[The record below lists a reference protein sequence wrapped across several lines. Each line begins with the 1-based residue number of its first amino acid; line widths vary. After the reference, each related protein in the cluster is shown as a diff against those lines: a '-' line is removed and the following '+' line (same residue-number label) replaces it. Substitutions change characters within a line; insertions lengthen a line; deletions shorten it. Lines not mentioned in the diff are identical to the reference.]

1 MDLTSFEFQ
10 RFRQFLKE
18 NSGISLSD
26 SKQYLVT
33 NRLRPLMKE
42 VGIDDLSDLLSM
54 IEAMPNHDLAA
65 KAIDAMTTNETFWFR
80 DSSHFRFLETTLLA
94 EMLESSPQL
103 TIWSAACSSGQEP
116 FSISL
121 SVEKALKKTA
131 RQSAVK
137 IIATDLSDKI
147 LYKAKAGIYADI
159 ELTRGLSNSIKKQ
172 HFTGVRDGWQI
183 ASSHRSRVTFSK
195 LNLLENFSTLGQFDI
210 IFCRNV
216 LIYFAVPTK
225 VDILNRIIKVMKQGA
240 YLFLSSSEV
249 LPVEIQGLEVVRH
262 SDCKCYRKI

>member
-1 MDLTSFEFQ
+1 MELTTHEFL
-10 RFRQFLKE
+10 RFRKFLKK
-18 NSGISLSD
+18 NSGILLSD

-33 NRLRPLMKE
+33 NRLRPLMRE

-54 IEAMPNHDLAA
+54 IEAMPNHDLAT

-94 EMLESSPQL
+94 ERLESSPQL

-121 SVEKALKKTA
+121 SVDKVFKNFAKQPRL
-131 RQSAVK
+131 K
-137 IIATDLSDKI
+137 IIATDISDKTI
-147 LYKAKAGIYADI
+147 SKAKTGVYSDI
-159 ELTRGLSNSIKKQ
+159 ELTRGMPNSLKNE
-172 HFTGVRDGWQI
+172 HFKGVRDGWQI
-183 ASSHRSRVTFSK
+183 ASSHRSRVTFGR
-195 LNLLENFSTLGQFDI
+195 LNLLKDFSNLGQFDI

-216 LIYFAVPTK
+216 LMYFNAPAK
-225 VDILNRIIKVMKQGA
+225 VDILNRIINVMKQGA

-249 LPVEIQGLEVVRH
+249 LPAEIKSLEVIRNA
-262 SDCKCYRKI
+262 DCKCYRKI